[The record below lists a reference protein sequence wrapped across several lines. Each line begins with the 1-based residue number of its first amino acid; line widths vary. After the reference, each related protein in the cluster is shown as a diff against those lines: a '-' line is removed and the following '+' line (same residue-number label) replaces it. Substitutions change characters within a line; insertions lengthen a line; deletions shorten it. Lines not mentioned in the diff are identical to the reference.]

1 MDVIETVNALFE
13 DIYKEYIIRLG
24 SNSDEELYKI
34 LMKKRRAVLCIIATN
49 PINTENIFFLL
60 ISGQMHG
67 LFLH

>member
-49 PINTENIFFLL
+49 PINTENILYAL
-60 ISGQMHG
+60 TPKDYV
-67 LFLH
+67 LT